1 VYTRATLWANVFQ
14 LLSGKHVALGFNKTA
29 KITISD
35 ARRVR
40 CVHLYG
46 RLFVFKI
53 FHLYLFTNIIDHTRH
68 YSTCT
73 VPTHIQE
80 ASTLLSNFSTTH
92 TLAKTILLAK
102 QNKLDI
108 RFYEKMSPREANYD
122 QRSNSCCPTDTQ
134 PDGDVPLFSV
144 VRDLFLDAFCAF
156 STVHKKVS
164 EVLVVSSQII
174 LVDYLTR
181 VVALFTVL

>member
-1 VYTRATLWANVFQ
+1 MFFNYLVASTWLSVSTRLQKSQFLMLGA
-14 LLSGKHVALGFNKTA
+14 GVAFFTFN
-29 KITISD
+29 
-35 ARRVR
+35 
-40 CVHLYG
+40 LYG